1 MQNLIENV
9 YAFFIKM
16 LNNIFKKNI
25 PKEEDEEEI
34 QSLAENIDIESFEQ
48 KKENSKVKVTQMML
62 TRLYMLKQKI
72 IIFQKSFPE
81 KYQFFEGE
89 IKKLEADY
97 NQSLEELKKDLSFEI
112 DPEKDGEK
120 YARVIMLERDVQ
132 TFLEKEVKFD
142 YFIKKLETLIVK
154 LNILYNVSVIH
165 NQNEEREKAILQT
178 KRAIDVQEKIIQ
190 EFRNCEYLL
199 MDMRLKNKIAELI
212 SYLDYQIFKLMVRNS
227 DILPSE
233 ALKNMAILVEFE
245 GFNYKAAFE
254 AYIEEE
260 LTEIYNLMDMIQDE
274 VVCKTLKKECES
286 IIFELAYSKNDLNC
300 LENSEFWESIFE
312 IESMTISILKESGIN
327 NAKIKII
334 SRVNIS
340 VSENDVLI
348 SPKVNTFLALTN
360 IFTKTK
366 DPKITL
372 VIKLLKNIS
381 DDISYKEIYFLLV
394 LFDILDVVKTV
405 PNEIKDDLEK
415 YLEKYPYSN
424 NEVEKKKEKV
434 WLLDD
439 KEYVYCFS
447 IEGYEQNLIKELE
460 KLNMDFKNVDNKI
473 FLNKIYFSGLTTVIN
488 SLVTYL
494 NN

>member
-1 MQNLIENV
+1 MNL
-9 YAFFIKM
+9 
-16 LNNIFKKNI
+16 
-25 PKEEDEEEI
+25 
-34 QSLAENIDIESFEQ
+34 
-48 KKENSKVKVTQMML
+48 
-62 TRLYMLKQKI
+62 
-72 IIFQKSFPE
+72 
-81 KYQFFEGE
+81 
-89 IKKLEADY
+89 
-97 NQSLEELKKDLSFEI
+97 
-112 DPEKDGEK
+112 
-120 YARVIMLERDVQ
+120 
-132 TFLEKEVKFD
+132 D

-165 NQNEEREKAILQT
+165 NQNEEREKAMLQT
-178 KRAIDVQEKIIQ
+178 KRAINVQEKIIQ

>member
-25 PKEEDEEEI
+25 PKKEDEEEI

-72 IIFQKSFPE
+72 IIFQKSFSE

-165 NQNEEREKAILQT
+165 NQNEEREKAMLQT
-178 KRAIDVQEKIIQ
+178 KRAINVQEKIIQ

-415 YLEKYPYSN
+415 YLEKYPYSD
-424 NEVEKKKEKV
+424 NEMEKKKEKV

-473 FLNKIYFSGLTTVIN
+473 FLNKIYFSSLTTVIN

>member
-25 PKEEDEEEI
+25 PKKEDEEEI

-165 NQNEEREKAILQT
+165 NQNEEREKAMIQT
-178 KRAIDVQEKIIQ
+178 KRAINVQEKIIQ

>member
-25 PKEEDEEEI
+25 PKKEDEEEI

-165 NQNEEREKAILQT
+165 NQNEEREKAMIQT
-178 KRAIDVQEKIIQ
+178 KRAINVQEKIIQ

-233 ALKNMAILVEFE
+233 TLKNMAILVEFE

-460 KLNMDFKNVDNKI
+460 KLNMDFKNVNNKI

>member
-34 QSLAENIDIESFEQ
+34 QSLAENIDIDSFEQ
-48 KKENSKVKVTQMML
+48 EKENSKVKVTQMLL

-260 LTEIYNLMDMIQDE
+260 LTEIYNSMDMIQDE

-405 PNEIKDDLEK
+405 PNEIVDDLEK
-415 YLEKYPYSN
+415 YLKKYPYSD
-424 NEVEKKKEKV
+424 NEMEKKKEKV

-447 IEGYEQNLIKELE
+447 IEGYEQNLIKEIE
-460 KLNMDFKNVDNKI
+460 KLNIDIKNVDNKI

-488 SLVTYL
+488 SLITYL

>member
-25 PKEEDEEEI
+25 PKKEDEEEI

-165 NQNEEREKAILQT
+165 NQNEEREKAMLQT

-260 LTEIYNLMDMIQDE
+260 LTEIYNSMDMIQDE

-366 DPKITL
+366 DSKITL

>member
-25 PKEEDEEEI
+25 PKKEDEEEI

-165 NQNEEREKAILQT
+165 NQNEEREKAMLQT
-178 KRAIDVQEKIIQ
+178 KRAINVQEKIIQ

>member
-25 PKEEDEEEI
+25 PKKEDEEEI

-48 KKENSKVKVTQMML
+48 KKENSKVKVTQMLL

-165 NQNEEREKAILQT
+165 NQNEEREKAMLQT
-178 KRAIDVQEKIIQ
+178 KRAINVQEKIIQ

>member
-25 PKEEDEEEI
+25 PKKEDEEEI

-165 NQNEEREKAILQT
+165 NQNEEREKAMLQT
-178 KRAIDVQEKIIQ
+178 KRAINVQEKIIQ

-260 LTEIYNLMDMIQDE
+260 LTEIYNSMDMIQDE

>member
-34 QSLAENIDIESFEQ
+34 QSLAENIDIDSFEQ
-48 KKENSKVKVTQMML
+48 EKENSKVKVTQMLL

-260 LTEIYNLMDMIQDE
+260 LTEIYNSMDMIQDE

-394 LFDILDVVKTV
+394 LFDILDVVRTV

-488 SLVTYL
+488 SLVTY
-494 NN
+494 

>member
-25 PKEEDEEEI
+25 PKKEDEEEI

-165 NQNEEREKAILQT
+165 NQNEEREKAMLQT
-178 KRAIDVQEKIIQ
+178 KRAINVQEKIIQ

-394 LFDILDVVKTV
+394 LFDILDIVKTV

-415 YLEKYPYSN
+415 YLEKYPYSD
-424 NEVEKKKEKV
+424 NEMEKKKEKV

>member
-25 PKEEDEEEI
+25 LKKEDEEEI

-165 NQNEEREKAILQT
+165 NQNEEREKAMLQT
-178 KRAIDVQEKIIQ
+178 KRAINVQEKIIQ

-245 GFNYKAAFE
+245 GFDYKAAFE

-260 LTEIYNLMDMIQDE
+260 LTEIYNSMDMIQDE

-348 SPKVNTFLALTN
+348 SPKVITFLALTN

-366 DPKITL
+366 YPKITL

>member
-81 KYQFFEGE
+81 KYQFFEGKIE
-89 IKKLEADY
+89 KLEADY

-120 YARVIMLERDVQ
+120 YARVIMIERDVQ

-142 YFIKKLETLIVK
+142 YFIKRLETLIVK

-178 KRAIDVQEKIIQ
+178 KRAINVQEKIIQ

-254 AYIEEE
+254 VYIEEE
-260 LTEIYNLMDMIQDE
+260 LTEIYNSMDMIQDE

-366 DPKITL
+366 DSKITL

-394 LFDILDVVKTV
+394 LFDILDIVKTV

-415 YLEKYPYSN
+415 YLEKYPYSD
-424 NEVEKKKEKV
+424 NEMEKKKEKV

-447 IEGYEQNLIKELE
+447 IEDYEQNLIKELE

>member
-165 NQNEEREKAILQT
+165 NQNEEREKAMLQT
-178 KRAIDVQEKIIQ
+178 KRAINVQEKIIQ